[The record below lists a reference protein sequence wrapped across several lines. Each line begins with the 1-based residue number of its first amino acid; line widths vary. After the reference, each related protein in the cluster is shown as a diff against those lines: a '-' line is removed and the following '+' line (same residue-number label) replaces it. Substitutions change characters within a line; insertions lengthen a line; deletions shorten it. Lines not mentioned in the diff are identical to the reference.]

1 MKTPKRPYSMTLRS
15 ERAQET
21 RERILEAAMA
31 VYSAGPIEGFTLEEI
46 AHRSETTVQTVLRAF
61 ESKENLLIA
70 VLFRLGEVGASLK
83 PTPPG
88 DVNAAVDAI
97 YDLYET
103 MGDVLMRRLADERR
117 YPATKP
123 ALDAGRVNHRHWVET
138 TFAPLAD
145 RAPAAERAEIL
156 EAITVAT
163 DIYTWEKLRR
173 DRGLG
178 RAAAASV
185 VRRIVLG
192 LVKAEESDG

>member
-31 VYSAGPIEGFTLEEI
+31 IYSAGPIEGFTLEEI

-88 DVNAAVDAI
+88 GDIRPPSPRLTRAGSTIAIGSRPFSRPWRRARLRRNARKSW
-97 YDLYET
+97 
-103 MGDVLMRRLADERR
+103 MRSRSR
-117 YPATKP
+117 PTFTP
-123 ALDAGRVNHRHWVET
+123 GRNCEGIGGS
-138 TFAPLAD
+138 
-145 RAPAAERAEIL
+145 AERPPL
-156 EAITVAT
+156 
-163 DIYTWEKLRR
+163 L
-173 DRGLG
+173 
-178 RAAAASV
+178 
-185 VRRIVLG
+185 
-192 LVKAEESDG
+192 

>member
-1 MKTPKRPYSMTLRS
+1 MKMPKRSYSMTLRS

-46 AHRSETTVQTVLRAF
+46 AQRSETTVQTVLRAF

-83 PTPPG
+83 PTPP
-88 DVNAAVDAI
+88 VDAI

-123 ALDAGRVNHRHWVET
+123 ALDAGRVNHRHWVEAI
-138 TFAPLAD
+138 FAPLAA
-145 RAPAAERAEIL
+145 RAPAAERSEIL
-156 EAITVAT
+156 DAITVAT
-163 DIYTWEKLRR
+163 DVYAWEKLRR